1 MTVETVAGTTIGIS
15 AAAPATFTASGY
27 AALTFTTIG
36 EITDGG
42 QHGKTS
48 ALVTHSPIGTRVVQK
63 FKGSVNQGQKT
74 LQLAI
79 DKDDAGQILLDEAVD
94 SDEDYFFKVE
104 YQGGDVDYFPA
115 KVMSFVKNAAGV
127 DTIRSGTVS
136 LELTSSKT
144 GVGIIEVPAT

>member
-15 AAAPATFTASGY
+15 VAAPATYTASGY
-27 AALTFTTIG
+27 AALTFTNIG

-42 QHGKTS
+42 QHGQTA

-63 FKGSVNQGQKT
+63 FKGSINQGTKT

-79 DKDDAGQILLDEAVD
+79 DKDDAGQIILDAAVL
-94 SDEDYFFKVE
+94 SDADYFFKVE
-104 YQGGDVDYFPA
+104 YQGGDIDYFPA

-127 DTIRSGTVS
+127 DTMRSGTVN
-136 LELTSSKT
+136 LEITASKT